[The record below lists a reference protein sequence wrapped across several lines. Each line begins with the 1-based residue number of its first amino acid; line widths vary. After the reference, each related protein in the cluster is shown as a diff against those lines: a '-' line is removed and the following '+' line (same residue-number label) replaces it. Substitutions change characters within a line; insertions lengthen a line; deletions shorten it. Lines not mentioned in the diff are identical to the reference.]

1 MTPKEI
7 GSLEKYLRKT
17 FQTESIEIR
26 KLPKKKDTAEVYV
39 ADDFLGVIYR
49 DEEDGEVS
57 YQLQIAILE
66 TDLD

>member
-7 GSLEKYLRKT
+7 GLLGKHLRKT
-17 FQTESIEIR
+17 FHNDTIEIR

-39 ADDFLGVIYR
+39 AEEFLGVVYR
-49 DEEDGEVS
+49 DEDEGEVS

-66 TDLD
+66 TDLG